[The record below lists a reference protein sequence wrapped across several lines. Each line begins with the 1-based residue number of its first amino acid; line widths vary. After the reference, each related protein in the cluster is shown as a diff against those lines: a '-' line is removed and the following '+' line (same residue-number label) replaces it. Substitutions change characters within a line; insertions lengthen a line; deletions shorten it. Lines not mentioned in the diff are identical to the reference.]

1 METKSEGK
9 GILYIVATPIGNL
22 EDMTFRAVR
31 ILKEVAFVL
40 AEDTRQTSK
49 LLNHYNISA
58 QLVSY
63 RDQNHDRMIGKVME
77 KLDLGLNLAL
87 VSDSGTPVISDPGF
101 KLVREL
107 VSRGYKVSPI
117 PGPSA
122 VVSAL
127 SASGVATDKFIFL
140 GFLPKSDAHRKDL
153 LKEYGSLNST
163 LVMYESPQRIGKL
176 LQEIID
182 TLPSRRVTLANDI
195 TKMHEA
201 FDTDYPEKLLELVND
216 GKIKQKGEFVVLVD
230 KE

>member
-40 AEDTRQTSK
+40 AEDTRQTLK

-63 RDQNHDRMIGKVME
+63 RDQNHDRMIGKVVE
-77 KLDLGLNLAL
+77 KLDLGMNLAL

-195 TKMHEA
+195 TKMYEA
-201 FDTDYPEKLLELVND
+201 FDTDYPDKLLELVND

>member
-107 VSRGYKVSPI
+107 VLRGYKVSPI

-122 VVSAL
+122 VISAL

-153 LKEYGSLNST
+153 LKEYGNLNST

>member
-22 EDMTFRAVR
+22 EDMAFRAVR

-40 AEDTRQTSK
+40 AEDTRQTLK

-77 KLDLGLNLAL
+77 KLDLGMNLAL

-122 VVSAL
+122 VISAL